1 LLAQQP
7 TSFTTTQAVTGPLEP
22 TRVVIPLPIAV
33 ETAYQDLIEKA
44 WAGDY
49 ARLTEGREGS
59 AYLREEASGRYWYWQ
74 PNTAVNGKRPSA
86 IYLGRDDDVTRA
98 RVAAMQGEAAGLR
111 ERRDLV
117 RSLRGARLPAPDR
130 LTGNILAAMSDAG
143 VFRMR
148 AVVIGSVAF
157 QAYSP
162 LLGVRIPATLA
173 RTDDLDIAQFHS
185 IAVMVDDE
193 IHADL
198 EEILRRVDPGFSGIA
213 DPVDGRRTLR
223 YALRRGREEVFSV
236 DVLCPLRGHER
247 DRVTY
252 LRALR
257 SHAQVSRAQVI
268 RFLDFL
274 LYQGRPAVAMHG
286 PGVPINVPAPERF
299 ALHKLLVGQM
309 RHAIPRSQIKARKD
323 FEQARALVDL
333 LLAAAPDDLRDAWD
347 ELIARGPSWRQKAM
361 KGLEY
366 LSEEARAFLQA
377 P

>member
-1 LLAQQP
+1 MR
-7 TSFTTTQAVTGPLEP
+7 P
-22 TRVVIPLPIAV
+22 TRLPIAV
-33 ETAYQDLIEKA
+33 ETAYQDLVEKS
-44 WAGDY
+44 WAADY

-59 AYLREEASGRYWYWQ
+59 AYAREESHGRYWYWQ

-86 IYLGRDDDVTRA
+86 IYLGRDDEKTRA
-98 RVAAMQGEAAGLR
+98 RLEAMQGEAAGLR

-130 LTGNILAAMSDAG
+130 LTGNVLAAMSDAG

-162 LLGVRIPATLA
+162 LLGVRIPASLA

-185 IAVMVDDE
+185 IAVMVDDT
-193 IHADL
+193 INADL
-198 EEILRRVDPGFSGIA
+198 EEILRTVDPGFTGIP
-213 DPVDGRRTLR
+213 DPIDGRRTLR

-236 DVLCPLRGHER
+236 DVLCPLRGRER
-247 DRVTY
+247 DRITY

-257 SHAQVSRAQVI
+257 SHAQVI

-274 LYQGRPAVAMHG
+274 LYQERPAVALHG
-286 PGVPINVPAPERF
+286 PGIPINVPAPERF

-309 RHAIPRSQIKARKD
+309 RHAIRRSQIKARKD
-323 FEQARALVDL
+323 FEQARALVDIL
-333 LLAAAPDDLRDAWD
+333 LVSAPDDLMDAWV
-347 ELIARGPSWRQKAM
+347 ELVARGPSWRQKAM

-366 LSEEARAFLQA
+366 LSNEAREFLQRT
-377 P
+377 